1 MLDRPIEYNTPH
13 LHVETILRTLE
24 ARPAGTDRW
33 RARCPAHDGQSRT
46 SLSIRT
52 GDDGR
57 VLVHCFAGCTPGDVL
72 AAAGLTWGDAF
83 GDSKPKPMT
92 ATRAAAALTEDV
104 ITAHLTRARIVAS
117 RSLAH
122 IHKLIRKTSQFIQSS
137 QAHGIETP
145 ALASRLGQLVLLRD
159 DLGGVLTDLDSRDPM
174 KPIEA
179 LLRLRQRGRNAH

>member
-1 MLDRPIEYNTPH
+1 MLERPVKYTTPY

-33 RARCPAHDGQSRT
+33 RAKCPAHNGQSSG
-46 SLSIRT
+46 SLSIAL
-52 GDDGR
+52 GSDGR
-57 VLVHCFAGCTPGDVL
+57 ILLKCFGGCPASDVL

-92 ATRAAAALTEDV
+92 ATRAAEALTEDV

-117 RSLAH
+117 RSLVRL
-122 IHKLIRKTSQFIQSS
+122 HKLIRETSQFMQN
-137 QAHGIETP
+137 AEALGIE
-145 ALASRLGQLVLLRD
+145 ALDLQDRLGSFMLLRD